1 MTQRRFEMLKSHCWN
16 SSKML
21 NQFQNNLQYVGHFC
35 TSYQNFS
42 LTVITR
48 CIFLAG
54 SIFLSWNGIQEI
66 WYCLK
71 WGKRKR
77 KLQRK
82 HEILNAICVKGK
94 DFFRFSL
101 CMALTSLQI
110 FIKPMNLRN
119 FGLIVMSILFMLFRR
134 YNIIKRNSWWILL
147 VVHTEVVRSFILCC
161 CKFFPWENCE
171 KGKQCS
177 PQKLYERTSN
187 NF

>member
-1 MTQRRFEMLKSHCWN
+1 MTQRRFEMLKSHCRN

-35 TSYQNFS
+35 TSYQNFF

-66 WYCLK
+66 WCCFK

-94 DFFRFSL
+94 DFFRFSF
-101 CMALTSLQI
+101 CMALTS
-110 FIKPMNLRN
+110 F
-119 FGLIVMSILFMLFRR
+119 ILFMLFRR
-134 YNIIKRNSWWILL
+134 YNLIKRNSRWNLL
-147 VVHTEVVRSFILCC
+147 VVHPEVLRSFILCC

-177 PQKLYERTSN
+177 PQKLYERTLN